1 MYILF
6 RPPGERRIFKKNSFM
21 FTTPEMAA
29 IFAPAAH
36 IRQMLAFEAALA
48 RAEAAAGVIPAA
60 AVEPIAAACRG
71 DFDSAAI
78 YAEAAVAG
86 TPAIPLVRQLRARV
100 AGGAAD
106 YVHWGATSQDAIDS
120 AAMLQMRAGLKL
132 LLADLLAIGAHCA
145 ALAQGHRR
153 TLQAGRTLLQHA
165 LPITFG
171 LKAARW
177 LALVTRQIQAL
188 RQACDQSLA
197 LQFGGAAGTLAAL
210 GDAGPRVAELLADEL
225 GLPLPDLPWHAERD
239 RIAVIAA
246 AVGIA
251 AGSVAKIAHDIVLLA
266 QTEVGEVAEESA
278 AGKGGSSALPH
289 KRNPADAMQALAA
302 ARLAT
307 GVVPV
312 VLSALAAEHERAV
325 GGWQAEWAAIP
336 DLFRYAAGSIAH
348 TRDALLGLQIDSQRM
363 RANLDLG
370 GGLIMA
376 EALTLALSK
385 PLGRSTA
392 RQIVQEACDQ
402 ARTAGSSLRQAA
414 HDDPRIS
421 AAMSPDAIEQA
432 LDPSAYLG
440 SVDMLIDR
448 ALASY
453 REVAGRESSSIG

>member
-1 MYILF
+1 
-6 RPPGERRIFKKNSFM
+6 M
-21 FTTPEMAA
+21 FTTPAMDA

-60 AVEPIAAACRG
+60 AVEPITAACGRD

-86 TPAIPLVRQLRARV
+86 TPAIPLVQHLRARV
-100 AGGAAD
+100 SGDAAD

-120 AAMLQMRAGLKL
+120 AAMLQMRAGMNL
-132 LLADLLAIGAHCA
+132 LLADLLAIGARCA
-145 ALAQGHRR
+145 ALAQEHRQ

-177 LALVTRQIQAL
+177 MALVTRQIQAL
-188 RQACDQSLA
+188 RQVCDQSLA

-210 GDAGPRVAELLADEL
+210 GGAGMRVAELLAAEL

-239 RIAVIAA
+239 RVAAIAA

-251 AGSVAKIAHDIVLLA
+251 AGSVAKIAYDIALLA
-266 QTEVGEVAEESA
+266 QTEVAEAAEEA
-278 AGKGGSSALPH
+278 APGKGGSSALPH
-289 KRNPADAMQALAA
+289 KHNPVDAVQALAA

-307 GVVPV
+307 GAVPV
-312 VLSALAAEHERAV
+312 VLSALAQEHERAA

-336 DLFRYAAGSIAH
+336 DLFRYAAGAIAH
-348 TRDALLGLQIDSQRM
+348 TRQAIQGLQVDPLRM
-363 RANLDLG
+363 RANLDMS
-370 GGLIMA
+370 GGLVMA
-376 EALTLALSK
+376 EALTLALAEQI
-385 PLGRSTA
+385 GRSEA
-392 RQIVQEACDQ
+392 RRIVQDACDQ

-414 HDDPRIS
+414 HDDQRIS
-421 AAMSPDAIEQA
+421 AVMSSDAIDQA
-432 LDPSAYLG
+432 LDLVAYLG
-440 SVDMLIDR
+440 SADALIDR
-448 ALASY
+448 ALASFSD
-453 REVAGRESSSIG
+453 VVGSAA

>member
-1 MYILF
+1 
-6 RPPGERRIFKKNSFM
+6 M

-48 RAEAAAGVIPAA
+48 RAEAAAGVIPTAA
-60 AVEPIAAACRG
+60 AEPIAAACRRD

-86 TPAIPLVRQLRARV
+86 TPAIPLVRLLRGRV
-100 AGGAAD
+100 AGDAAD

-120 AAMLQMRAGLKL
+120 AAMLQMRAGLNL
-132 LLADLLAIGAHCA
+132 LLADLLTIGARSA
-145 ALAQGHRR
+145 ALAQEHRR

-188 RQACDQSLA
+188 RQVCDQSLA
-197 LQFGGAAGTLAAL
+197 LQFGGAVGTLAAL
-210 GDAGPRVAELLADEL
+210 GDAGPRVAELLAAEL
-225 GLPLPDLPWHAERD
+225 GLPLPDMPWHAERD
-239 RIAVIAA
+239 RIAAIAA

-251 AGSVAKIAHDIVLLA
+251 AGSVVKIAHDIVLLA
-266 QTEVGEVAEESA
+266 QTEVGEVTEAST

-289 KRNPADAMQALAA
+289 KRNPVDAMQALAA

-312 VLSALAAEHERAV
+312 ALSALAQEHERAV

-336 DLFRYAAGSIAH
+336 DLFRYAAGAIAH
-348 TRDALLGLQIDSQRM
+348 TRHAVLGLQVDPQRM
-363 RANLDLG
+363 RANLDLS
-370 GGLIMA
+370 GGLVMA
-376 EALTLALSK
+376 EALTLALAEQ
-385 PLGRSTA
+385 LGRPEA
-392 RQIVQEACDQ
+392 HRIVQEACDQ

-414 HDDPRIS
+414 HDDLRIS
-421 AAMSPDAIEQA
+421 AAMSSDAIERV
-432 LDPSAYLG
+432 LDPAAYLG
-440 SVDMLIDR
+440 SADMLIDR

-453 REVAGRESSSIG
+453 RDVAGRKRDDQAETLR

>member
-1 MYILF
+1 
-6 RPPGERRIFKKNSFM
+6 M

-48 RAEAAAGVIPAA
+48 RAEAAAGVIPTA
-60 AVEPIAAACRG
+60 AVEPIAAACRRD

-100 AGGAAD
+100 AGDAAN
-106 YVHWGATSQDAIDS
+106 YIHLGATSQDAIDS
-120 AAMLQMRAGLKL
+120 AAMLQMRAGLNL
-132 LLADLLAIGAHCA
+132 LLADLLALGAHGA
-145 ALAQGHRR
+145 TLAQEHRR

-188 RQACDQSLA
+188 RQVCDQSLA

-210 GDAGPRVAELLADEL
+210 GDAGPRVAELLAAEL
-225 GLPLPDLPWHAERD
+225 GLPLPDMPWHAERD
-239 RIAVIAA
+239 RIAAIAA

-251 AGSVAKIAHDIVLLA
+251 AGSVVKIAHDIVLLA
-266 QTEVGEVAEESA
+266 QTEVGEVAEEAA
-278 AGKGGSSALPH
+278 AGKGGSSTLPH
-289 KRNPADAMQALAA
+289 KRNPVDAMQALAA

-312 VLSALAAEHERAV
+312 VLSALAQEHERAI
-325 GGWQAEWAAIP
+325 GGWQAEWAAMP
-336 DLFRYAAGSIAH
+336 DLFRYAAGAIAH
-348 TRDALLGLQIDSQRM
+348 TRQAVLGLQVDPQRM
-363 RANLDLG
+363 RANLDLS
-370 GGLIMA
+370 GGLVMA
-376 EALTLALSK
+376 EALTLALAEQ
-385 PLGRSTA
+385 LGRSEA
-392 RQIVQEACDQ
+392 RRIVQEVCDL
-402 ARTAGSSLRQAA
+402 ARTDGSSLRQAA
-414 HDDPRIS
+414 HDNPRIS
-421 AAMSPDAIEQA
+421 AAMSSDAIDQA
-432 LDPSAYLG
+432 LDPATYLG
-440 SVDMLIDR
+440 SADALIDR

-453 REVAGRESSSIG
+453 RDVAEPESSSIG

>member
-1 MYILF
+1 
-6 RPPGERRIFKKNSFM
+6 M
-21 FTTPEMAA
+21 FTTPQMDA
-29 IFAPAAH
+29 IFAPDAH
-36 IRQMLAFEAALA
+36 IRHMLAFEAALA
-48 RAEAAAGVIPAA
+48 RAEAAAGVIPTEAA
-60 AVEPIAAACRG
+60 EPIAAACRRD

-86 TPAIPLVRQLRARV
+86 TPAIPLVRLLRARV
-100 AGGAAD
+100 SGDAAD

-120 AAMLQMRAGLKL
+120 AAMLQMRAGLNL
-132 LLADLLAIGAHCA
+132 LLADLLAIGAHGA
-145 ALAQGHRR
+145 ALAQKHRR

-188 RQACDQSLA
+188 RQVHDQSLA

-210 GDAGPRVAELLADEL
+210 GDAGPRVAELLAAEL
-225 GLPLPDLPWHAERD
+225 GLPLPDMPWHAERD
-239 RIAVIAA
+239 RIAAIAA

-251 AGSVAKIAHDIVLLA
+251 AGSVVKIAHDIALLA

-289 KRNPADAMQALAA
+289 KRNPVDAMQALAA

-312 VLSALAAEHERAV
+312 VLSALAQEHERAV

-336 DLFRYAAGSIAH
+336 DLFRYAAGAIAH
-348 TRDALLGLQIDSQRM
+348 TRQAVLGLQVDPQRM
-363 RANLDLG
+363 RANLDLS
-370 GGLIMA
+370 GGLVMT
-376 EALTLALSK
+376 EALTLALAEQIGQ
-385 PLGRSTA
+385 LEA
-392 RQIVQEACDQ
+392 RRIVQEASDQ
-402 ARTAGSSLRQAA
+402 ARTAGNSLRQAA

-421 AAMSPDAIEQA
+421 AAMSSDAIERA
-432 LDPSAYLG
+432 LDPAAYLG
-440 SVDMLIDR
+440 SADALIDR
-448 ALASY
+448 ALTAY
-453 REVAGRESSSIG
+453 RDVARREA